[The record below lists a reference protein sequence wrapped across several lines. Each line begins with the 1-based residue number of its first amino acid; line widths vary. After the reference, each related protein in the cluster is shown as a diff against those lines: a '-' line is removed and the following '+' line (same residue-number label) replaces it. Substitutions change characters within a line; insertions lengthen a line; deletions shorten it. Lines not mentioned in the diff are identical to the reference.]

1 MSSETSSK
9 SGKDQIPNTSL
20 FHGRGLLD
28 LVIRDGNYDH
38 NSQSENRKSKS
49 KQVKAWENA
58 NGQVAIGVSFA
69 SDWLRSWREFSGPI
83 TERSKATLPETDQ
96 NVNIINRVGENSHP
110 LWLIFSC
117 KKK

>member
-28 LVIRDGNYDH
+28 LFIRDGNYDH
-38 NSQSENRKSKS
+38 NSQSEDRKSKS

-83 TERSKATLPETDQ
+83 TERSKATLY
-96 NVNIINRVGENSHP
+96 RK
-110 LWLIFSC
+110 LIRTSILLTE
-117 KKK
+117 

>member
-38 NSQSENRKSKS
+38 NSQSENRKSK
-49 KQVKAWENA
+49 KVKGKKRGKTQMAKSPS
-58 NGQVAIGVSFA
+58 VLVLHLIG
-69 SDWLRSWREFSGPI
+69 
-83 TERSKATLPETDQ
+83 
-96 NVNIINRVGENSHP
+96 
-110 LWLIFSC
+110 
-117 KKK
+117 